1 MVTWLDSRALAVET
15 LAGKAA
21 SALLPMLLL
30 GCSSLP
36 LTPGAALAQT
46 SDAPSDNTTSGQS
59 TSQQSEMDSQLMFEL
74 MIAELAGRR
83 GQLDVALAG
92 YLRAA
97 EDTDDPRVSERA
109 TQLAMFGRQWA
120 DAEKA
125 ARRWRDLDPESTE
138 APGFLGQALLRQ
150 DKIEEAS
157 GLYKQLLGQLPT
169 DTDER
174 RQLLRDIQFELQQ
187 NQNPAVSVSV
197 MQTLVDAYGDE
208 VEGYLG
214 LARAH
219 VTNNDI
225 DAALLATAQALQIDP
240 ADTDALLM
248 RAQVLAG
255 TGEPDEAFTLLEA
268 ALTNNPDNTAL
279 RLGFAQLLVEGGRYE
294 QLDGQLARIFDESAD
309 NPDTLLTIS
318 LLAIEARRLEQAR
331 TFLAALLDS
340 GEYPDQAN
348 FYLARISDDQK
359 EYEQAIAFYDAVG
372 EGDLQFN
379 SLTRAAELTA
389 LTGNLEEGRSRL
401 RELSSSAINPAL
413 QPRLVTA
420 ESRMLQNANQ
430 PDEAVLVLNEGLQE
444 FPENQD
450 LLYARALAAHSAGDD
465 TMMIDDLNRVIELD
479 PDNAHALNALG
490 YHFVDENIELDKAE
504 ELLVKANELLPDDPA
519 IMDSLG
525 WLRFRQ
531 ARYAEAIELLR
542 DAYTLFPDPEIAAH
556 LVEALWMNGA
566 RGEARELIE
575 QALESSPDDER
586 LLTVQENV
594 IK

>member
-1 MVTWLDSRALAVET
+1 MVRWLDTKALVVQT

-36 LTPGAALAQT
+36 LTPGSAQAQT
-46 SDAPSDNTTSGQS
+46 ADAPLDSS
-59 TSQQSEMDSQLMFEL
+59 TSEQSEMDSQLMFEL

-97 EDTDDPRVSERA
+97 KDSDDPRVSERA

-120 DAEKA
+120 DAENT
-125 ARRWRDLDPESTE
+125 ARRWRELDPDSTE

-150 DKIEEAS
+150 DKIDEAS
-157 GLYKQLLGQLPT
+157 ELYIQLLAQVT
-169 DTDER
+169 ADSDER

-187 NQNPAVSVSV
+187 NENPAVAVSV
-197 MQTLVDAYGDE
+197 MQTLVDTYDDE
-208 VEGYLG
+208 VEGHLG

-219 VTNNDI
+219 ITNGDTE
-225 DAALLATAQALQIDP
+225 AALLATAQALKVDS
-240 ADTDALLM
+240 ADTDALLI
-248 RAQVLAG
+248 RAQILAG
-255 TGEPDEAFTLLEA
+255 TGEPDDAFTLLES
-268 ALTNNPDNTAL
+268 ALTDNPDNTAL

-294 QLDGQLARIFDESAD
+294 QLDGELARIFDESEN

-331 TFLAALLDS
+331 TFLAALLES

-430 PDEAVLVLNEGLQE
+430 PAEAVSVLNDGLQQ

-465 TMMIDDLNRVIELD
+465 TMMIDDLNRVIALD

-490 YHFVDENIELDKAE
+490 YHFVDKNIELDKAE

-531 ARYAEAIELLR
+531 ARYEEAIELLR

-556 LVEALWMNGA
+556 LVEALWMDGA

-575 QALESSPDDER
+575 QALETSPDDER

>member
-1 MVTWLDSRALAVET
+1 MVRWLDSRAMAVET

-46 SDAPSDNTTSGQS
+46 SDAPSANATSEPS
-59 TSQQSEMDSQLMFEL
+59 VMDSQLMFEL

-97 EDTDDPRVSERA
+97 RDSDDPRVSERA

-120 DAEKA
+120 DAEDA
-125 ARRWRDLDPESTE
+125 ARRWRELDPDSTE

-150 DKIEEAS
+150 DKVDEAS
-157 GLYKQLLGQLPT
+157 ELYIQLLAQVPA
-169 DTDER
+169 DSDER

-187 NQNPAVSVSV
+187 NENPAMSVSV
-197 MQTLVDAYGDE
+197 MQSLVDTYGDE
-208 VEGYLG
+208 VEAHLG

-219 VTNNDI
+219 ITNSDTE
-225 DAALLATAQALQIDP
+225 AALLATEQALQVDA
-240 ADTDALLM
+240 ADTDALMM
-248 RAQVLAG
+248 RAQILAG
-255 TGEPDEAFTLLEA
+255 TGEPDEAFSLLES
-268 ALTNNPDNTAL
+268 ALADNPDNTTL

-294 QLDGQLARIFDESAD
+294 QLDSELARIFDESAD

-331 TFLAALLDS
+331 TFLAALLES
-340 GEYPDQAN
+340 GDYPDQAN

-389 LTGNLEEGRSRL
+389 LTGDLEAGRSRL
-401 RELSSSAINPAL
+401 RELSSLAINPAL

-430 PDEAVLVLNEGLQE
+430 PDEAVSVLNDGLQQ

-479 PDNAHALNALG
+479 PNNAHALNALG

-504 ELLVKANELLPDDPA
+504 ELLVKANELMPDDPA

-531 ARYAEAIELLR
+531 ARYEEAIALLR
-542 DAYTLFPDPEIAAH
+542 SAYTLFPDPEIAAH
-556 LVEALWMNGA
+556 LVEALWINGA
-566 RGEARELIE
+566 QGEARELIE

>member
-1 MVTWLDSRALAVET
+1 MVTWLDARALAVET
-15 LAGKAA
+15 LTGKAA

-36 LTPGAALAQT
+36 LTPGTALAQT
-46 SDAPSDNTTSGQS
+46 ADAPSDIATKE
-59 TSQQSEMDSQLMFEL
+59 QSEMDSQLMFEL

-83 GQLDVALAG
+83 GQLDVAMAG

-97 EDTDDPRVSERA
+97 EASDDPRVSERA

-120 DAEKA
+120 EAENA
-125 ARRWRDLDPESTE
+125 ARRWRELDPESKE

-150 DKIEEAS
+150 DKIDEAS
-157 GLYKQLLGQLPT
+157 GLYKQLLAQVPA
-169 DTDER
+169 DSDER

-187 NQNPAVSVSV
+187 NENPAASVSV
-197 MQTLVDAYGDE
+197 MQTLVDSYPDE
-208 VEGYLG
+208 VEGQLG

-219 VTNNDI
+219 ITNSDT
-225 DAALLATAQALQIDP
+225 DAALVATAQALQVEP

-248 RAQVLAG
+248 RAQILAG
-255 TGEPDEAFTLLEA
+255 TGEPDEAFTLLES
-268 ALTNNPDNTAL
+268 ALTENPDNTAL

-294 QLDGQLARIFDESAD
+294 ELDGELARIFDESTD

-318 LLAIEARRLEQAR
+318 LLAIDARRLEQAR
-331 TFLAALLDS
+331 TFLEALLDS

-379 SLTRAAELTA
+379 SLTRAAELSA
-389 LTGNLEEGRSRL
+389 LAGDLEEGRSRL
-401 RELSSSAINPAL
+401 RELSLMAINPAL
-413 QPRLVTA
+413 QPRLVTT

-430 PDEAVLVLNEGLQE
+430 PDEAVSVLNEGLEE

-479 PDNAHALNALG
+479 PGNAHALNALG

-531 ARYAEAIELLR
+531 ARYEEAIELLR

-566 RGEARELIE
+566 HGEARELIE
-575 QALESSPDDER
+575 QALKSSPDDER